1 MGKNHEKKDQQEKN
15 HLQPGWK
22 RSHQKSPQLN
32 KVVIGVIRKRRQ
44 LSGDAYHDSLY
55 QQRHSRNR

>member
-15 HLQPGWK
+15 HLQPGRK

-32 KVVIGVIRKRRQ
+32 KVAIGALRK
-44 LSGDAYHDSLY
+44 
-55 QQRHSRNR
+55 